1 MSEGAA
7 NAVSGLNLNKSL
19 ASQQQLSDLAAGNG
33 TNIAGSGTSVPLRDA
48 SRLVSEYGGQP
59 SDWSKVSS
67 SSYTAADGTQFEI
80 HAYRNTATGQVVEP
94 KSIPLK

>member
-1 MSEGAA
+1 
-7 NAVSGLNLNKSL
+7 LNLNKSL
-19 ASQQQLSDLAAGNG
+19 ASQQQLSQLESGNGIDIAGNG
-33 TNIAGSGTSVPLRDA
+33 TNVPLNDV
-48 SRLVSEYGGQP
+48 SRLVAEYGGQA

-80 HAYRNTATGQVVEP
+80 HAYRNAVTGQVVEP